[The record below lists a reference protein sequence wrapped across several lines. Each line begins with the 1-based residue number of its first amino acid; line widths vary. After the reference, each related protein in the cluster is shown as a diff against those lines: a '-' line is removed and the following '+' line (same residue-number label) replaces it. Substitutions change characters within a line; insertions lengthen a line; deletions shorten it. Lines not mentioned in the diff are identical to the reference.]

1 MPKADRVL
9 STSPTNTPI
18 SQVDATSRRRFL
30 TNAAGVTAGG
40 SVLALATIPPALAA
54 NAPAGSPDPI
64 PAAIDDATD
73 PAFAVIAEKLAAD
86 AAHDEAIDV
95 QAEAESRYGFS
106 SEETTRRPSGQPR
119 SAGEPTKSAG
129 SWRPR
134 RRPALRASLRCSA
147 SPTKSRMLA
156 TSGPIERPILD
167 TLYSITARLDAQQAD
182 LKRLADQVAGLSAK
196 VETMQ
201 AATSSIPA
209 QTPVAP
215 IAAPVPLRNSL

>member
-9 STSPTNTPI
+9 STPPTNTPI

-30 TNAAGVTAGG
+30 TNAAGVAAGG

-106 SEETTRRPSGQPR
+106 SEETYEASQR
-119 SAGEPTKSAG
+119 SAEKCRRAHEVGWKLATTTPTSFAG
-129 SWRPR
+129 V
-134 RRPALRASLRCSA
+134 AAVLRFANEIEDA
-147 SPTKSRMLA
+147 GNEWPDTE
-156 TSGPIERPILD
+156 TSGPEGWHYQLRATMAAAIE
-167 TLYSITARLDAQQAD
+167 A
-182 LKRLADQVAGLSAK
+182 LSSAEK
-196 VETMQ
+196 AV
-201 AATSSIPA
+201 TS
-209 QTPVAP
+209 
-215 IAAPVPLRNSL
+215 